1 MSKKKKKKKKILDD
15 VGSVIVSFA
24 DSKYDGKAAKKEGK

>member
-1 MSKKKKKKKKILDD
+1 MSKKKKKKILDD

-24 DSKYDGKAAKKEGK
+24 GATYDGKAAKKEVK